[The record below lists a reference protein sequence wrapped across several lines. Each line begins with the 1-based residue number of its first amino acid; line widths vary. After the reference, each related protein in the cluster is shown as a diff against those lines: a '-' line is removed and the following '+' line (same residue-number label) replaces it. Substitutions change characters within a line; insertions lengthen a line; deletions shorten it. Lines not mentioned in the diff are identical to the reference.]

1 MVGTGFKMAVMAA
14 AVACYMQPQ
23 LLLQPFIGSEL
34 DDADANTLVRVL
46 RGLLTLL
53 SYGLASFRPSWFWIL
68 VTVAALQLTL
78 WSLQLADNS
87 LLGLSVEME
96 EKLYLMGAVACF
108 GAIMSIFLFGGK
120 GDDRARFR
128 YDFNVWVKQRCET
141 NVVLTFDAM
150 IWCRKRLV
158 AFYTKHNPE
167 KLQQVDELVAKYE
180 LNEELLFQRLHRKY
194 NALAAGASSH
204 SVMKKIDES
213 EFLYEEEE
221 EDRVESDEDIMA
233 MENETV
239 VQSLEKEIQQSF
251 SSSGSDEGFEVVGRK
266 SGAAVSMTRQLEIQ
280 DYNRLDGTPPA
291 SPRTAE
297 KLAHKL
303 RQSSTLIKKAIA
315 VARQDQQERIERRIA
330 NIASKSRDGY
340 AGH

>member
-1 MVGTGFKMAVMAA
+1 M
-14 AVACYMQPQ
+14 
-23 LLLQPFIGSEL
+23 
-34 DDADANTLVRVL
+34 
-46 RGLLTLL
+46 
-53 SYGLASFRPSWFWIL
+53 
-68 VTVAALQLTL
+68 
-78 WSLQLADNS
+78 
-87 LLGLSVEME
+87 
-96 EKLYLMGAVACF
+96 
-108 GAIMSIFLFGGK
+108 
-120 GDDRARFR
+120 
-128 YDFNVWVKQRCET
+128 
-141 NVVLTFDAM
+141 LTFDAM

>member
-1 MVGTGFKMAVMAA
+1 MLGTGFKMAVMAA
-14 AVACYMQPQ
+14 AMACYVHPQ

-34 DDADANTLVRVL
+34 DASDANALVRVL

-53 SYGLASFRPSWFWIL
+53 SYGLASFRPSWFYVL

-87 LLGLSVEME
+87 ILGVSVEKE
-96 EKLYLMGAVACF
+96 EKLFLMGAVACF
-108 GAIMSIFLFGGK
+108 GAIMSILLFGGK

-128 YDFNVWVKQRCET
+128 
-141 NVVLTFDAM
+141 
-150 IWCRKRLV
+150 KRLV
-158 AFYTKHNPE
+158 AFYAKHNPE
-167 KLQQVDELVAKYE
+167 KLQQVNELVEKYE

-194 NALAAGASSH
+194 NALAAGADSH
-204 SVMKKIDES
+204 SVMKKIDEN

-221 EDRVESDEDIMA
+221 EERVESDEDIMA
-233 MENETV
+233 IPNEAV
-239 VQSLEKEIQQSF
+239 VYPLEKEIQQRF
-251 SSSGSDEGFEVVGRK
+251 SSSGSDEDFEVVDRK
-266 SGAAVSMTRQLEIQ
+266 NGAVVRQLEAE
-280 DYNRLDGTPPA
+280 DYDRLDGTPPA

-297 KLAHKL
+297 KLAHKH

-315 VARQDQQERIERRIA
+315 VARQDQQKRIERRIA